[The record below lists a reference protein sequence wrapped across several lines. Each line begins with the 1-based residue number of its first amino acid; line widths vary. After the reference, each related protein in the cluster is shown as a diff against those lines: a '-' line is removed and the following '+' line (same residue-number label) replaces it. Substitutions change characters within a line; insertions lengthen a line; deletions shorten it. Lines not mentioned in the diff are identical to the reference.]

1 MERERPAGSDR
12 PLEMGHSASPL
23 PSCPLPTGTS
33 ASHPEAQALAQN
45 LRDKGAAVSAP
56 RPAPRPPSSRGRA
69 GLRTRWC
76 WGVPASLTPAFAPE
90 SASAP
95 IALVAPLSVS
105 ATSCPLR
112 VSQPALLTRRAT
124 NPFTARTRL
133 GDSAPT
139 AASWV
144 WCPHCSQGSTL
155 EGERVLWPSAW
166 ALRWGLQ
173 LSGPGA
179 PTPSKPTLE
188 SLHTAPVG
196 FAWAS
201 PSQLANSNFRP
212 KSGATSS
219 RKAPAPESV
228 P

>member
-1 MERERPAGSDR
+1 MVLGGPCFTDSRIRSRVRLGSHCSRRPAF
-12 PLEMGHSASPL
+12 
-23 PSCPLPTGTS
+23 C
-33 ASHPEAQALAQN
+33 
-45 LRDKGAAVSAP
+45 LRDLLSLEGVSARAAHQAGHQP
-56 RPAPRPPSSRGRA
+56 LYREDPP
-69 GLRTRWC
+69 
-76 WGVPASLTPAFAPE
+76 
-90 SASAP
+90 
-95 IALVAPLSVS
+95 
-105 ATSCPLR
+105 
-112 VSQPALLTRRAT
+112 
-124 NPFTARTRL
+124 

-144 WCPHCSQGSTL
+144 WCPHCSQGSIL

-188 SLHTAPVG
+188 SLHTAPVD